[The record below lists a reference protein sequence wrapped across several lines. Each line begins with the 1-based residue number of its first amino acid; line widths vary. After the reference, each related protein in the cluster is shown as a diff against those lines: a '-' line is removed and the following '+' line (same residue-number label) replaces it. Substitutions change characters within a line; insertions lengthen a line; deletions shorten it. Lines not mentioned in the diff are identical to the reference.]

1 MKDSK
6 EKEHRISNLK
16 DMIDTVKDEEEGIK
30 YEDIEEDSELI
41 DYLNENT
48 RDYGDL
54 EIDDEFIY
62 HPDNDDNNAINL
74 EENPIDEDF
83 LIKTPK
89 ESENQLNEE
98 NLDSDEEFGDDII
111 VGEISENFDNV
122 INAKIGRTPVLGIVS
137 TFLGL
142 ILIVIGAIVYSSRSE
157 RIVDNVISG
166 ESSFIT
172 VIFIVFGL
180 LLLIYG
186 LYKVIGLKN
195 PLENISNSI
204 DSLDNEND
212 IKTEKMEKEDENII
226 PKSNIP
232 LDKESFKIG
241 EFKFGDLKNT
251 FKKSKSNS
259 KPKTTPQENIDDIPP
274 AREKPA
280 ERKGLTTEEIE
291 EIEYEK
297 VKLDNE
303 SIDDIF
309 AEVEGIEDIPII
321 SIDSQEENKKE

>member
-98 NLDSDEEFGDDII
+98 NLDSDEEFDDDII

-137 TFLGL
+137 TVLGL

>member
-6 EKEHRISNLK
+6 EKEHRISDLK
-16 DMIDTVKDEEEGIK
+16 NMIDNVIDEDNSN

-41 DYLNENT
+41 DYLNESKN
-48 RDYGDL
+48 DYKDL

-62 HPDNDDNNAINL
+62 HPDNDKNYAANL

-83 LIKTPK
+83 LIKTPN
-89 ESENQLNEE
+89 ENDDSVVSENRELDNEG
-98 NLDSDEEFGDDII
+98 SEEIT
-111 VGEISENFDNV
+111 GEISDSFDNV
-122 INAKIGRTPVLGIVS
+122 MNAKIGTTPVLGVIS
-137 TFLGL
+137 TILGL
-142 ILIVIGAIVYSSRSE
+142 IFIVISAITFNSRSE
-157 RIVDNVISG
+157 KIVDNVISG
-166 ESSFIT
+166 ESTFIA
-172 VIFIVFGL
+172 VIFIIIGL

-186 LYKVIGLKN
+186 IYKVIGLKN

-204 DSLDNEND
+204 NSIDHEEKV
-212 IKTEKMEKEDENII
+212 KTEDVEKEDEKVI

-241 EFKFGDLKNT
+241 EFNFGELKKS
-251 FKKSKSNS
+251 FKRSKSNS
-259 KPKTTPQENIDDIPP
+259 KPKTTPIEENLDDIPP
-274 AREKPA
+274 AREKPE

-297 VKLDNE
+297 VKLENE

-309 AEVEGIEDIPII
+309 AEVEGIEDIPLN
-321 SIDSQEENKKE
+321 SDNSKEGRKEK